1 MRCCWKQNDTVKVVR
16 GATTLSWFR
25 ADRLSDIGLMGC
37 QATIIVAETFRVTI
51 DKETVFLRKNTGTYA
66 LSTITPICCQ
76 NGQAGHRQRLWRSRW
91 VLGNFVSAPY
101 KGDTSWKLRLI
112 HRAGRY
118 GTSQGNIYADGGILY
133 GTDNTVNIH
142 TLITCAKEVRYFP
155 QCACMCTL
163 YLSSKKYVSGER
175 AYSNICGLIF
185 AIWGGRCWL
194 GHGQLICVVSFYITP
209 VSVAA

>member
-1 MRCCWKQNDTVKVVR
+1 
-16 GATTLSWFR
+16 
-25 ADRLSDIGLMGC
+25 
-37 QATIIVAETFRVTI
+37 
-51 DKETVFLRKNTGTYA
+51 LRKNTGTYA

-185 AIWGGRCWL
+185 AIWGGEMLAWTRTVDLCSFFLHHSCFCCCLIMMIMMWL
-194 GHGQLICVVSFYITP
+194 WWYIHTYAYIHISVSK
-209 VSVAA
+209 